1 MANHFW
7 LDFWTAAL
15 ILSGAVFAGITLIV
29 AVRGG
34 AELLRMFRHP
44 K

>member
-1 MANHFW
+1 MVSNYW

-15 ILSGAVFAGITLIV
+15 ILSGVVFAAITLIV

-34 AELLRMFRHP
+34 AELLRMFRRP

>member
-1 MANHFW
+1 MVDTFW

-15 ILSGAVFAGITLIV
+15 ILSGAVFAGITLVV

-34 AELLRMFRHP
+34 AELLRMFRRP
-44 K
+44 R